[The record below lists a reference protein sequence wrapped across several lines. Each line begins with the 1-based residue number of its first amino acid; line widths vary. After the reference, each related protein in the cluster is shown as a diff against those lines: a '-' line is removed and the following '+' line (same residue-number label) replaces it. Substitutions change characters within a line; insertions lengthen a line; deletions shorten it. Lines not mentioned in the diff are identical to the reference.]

1 MVPGRQSKPCFEAV
15 SCGHES
21 CWFQWEAFYEEMR
34 MSEHSYA
41 QRAAVAR
48 NRHLNS
54 RHLLQSIL
62 WIGWLAIG
70 VNAWLVSQI

>member
-1 MVPGRQSKPCFEAV
+1 
-15 SCGHES
+15 
-21 CWFQWEAFYEEMR
+21 MR
-34 MSEHSYA
+34 MSEHYA

-48 NRHLNS
+48 TRHLNS

-70 VNAWLVSQI
+70 VNAWLISQL

>member
-1 MVPGRQSKPCFEAV
+1 
-15 SCGHES
+15 
-21 CWFQWEAFYEEMR
+21 

-48 NRHLNS
+48 TRHLNS
-54 RHLLQSIL
+54 RHLLQGIL

-70 VNAWLVSQI
+70 VNAWLISQI